1 MSERKGMSGISRTRR
16 IGLSLLIALFALG
29 CSLPFLT
36 AAPSEPAQPAMDL
49 EKVIELTANAAQTQ
63 TATFLPTATNTLPP
77 TQVIFPTFTLPPTQ
91 TPLVLVT
98 STYTPT
104 PAPLVLNPSG
114 TLVSVTPAPLLI
126 LELGS
131 DDTGSAGESPTSVNE
146 GAVIKTPPP
155 WGCKVLSK
163 SPTTVRPGT
172 KFYASWTVQNSG
184 TKDWPYYGID
194 FVYRTGYRA
203 DGRPIQDLKNSVASG
218 GTATLSVPITAPNRE
233 DSYNVFW
240 SLKVGNT
247 YFCPM
252 KLTFEVKK

>member
-1 MSERKGMSGISRTRR
+1 MNERNGTSGISRTRR
-16 IGLSLLIALFALG
+16 MGLGLLVALFALG

-36 AAPSEPAQPAMDL
+36 AAPTEPAQPAMDL
-49 EKVIELTANAAQTQ
+49 EMVIALTAHAAQTQ

-77 TQVIFPTFTLPPTQ
+77 TQVILPTFTLPPTQ

-98 STYTPT
+98 PTITPT

-126 LELGS
+126 LELDLGS
-131 DDTGSAGESPTSVNE
+131 GDSAGASPTSVNG

-194 FVYRTGYRA
+194 FVYRTGYRT

-218 GTATLSVPITAPNRE
+218 GTAALSVPLTAPNRE